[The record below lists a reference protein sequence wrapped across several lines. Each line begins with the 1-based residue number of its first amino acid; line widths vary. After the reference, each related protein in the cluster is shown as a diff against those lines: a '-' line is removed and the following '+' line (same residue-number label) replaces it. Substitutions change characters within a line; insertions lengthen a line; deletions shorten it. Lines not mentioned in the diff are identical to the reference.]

1 MNQGV
6 EMEDFVS
13 GPRELLLK
21 LVEENYPLPPKP
33 DSFQQG
39 EEKVTEIHRK
49 RHSAPDVSFKG
60 RVRKV
65 AKLVEVSD
73 DDSDDYSPCK
83 FVGNYLIFVSGANH
97 VANLYCLLQL
107 QIVLI
112 SLIYIVHTN
121 VKC

>member
-1 MNQGV
+1 MPG
-6 EMEDFVS
+6 
-13 GPRELLLK
+13 LLL
-21 LVEENYPLPPKP
+21 LIIIFVYIFL
-33 DSFQQG
+33 G